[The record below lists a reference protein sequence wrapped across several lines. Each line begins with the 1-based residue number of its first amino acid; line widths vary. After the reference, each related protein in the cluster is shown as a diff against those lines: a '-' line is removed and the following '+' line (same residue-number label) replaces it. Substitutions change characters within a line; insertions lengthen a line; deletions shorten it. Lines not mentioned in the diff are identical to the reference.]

1 MPDQLSCCSSH
12 SLSPCIG
19 IAIVHPWLRCF
30 AQTTTSIVYIFASY
44 HSISFLV
51 FFSRSRF
58 FLLLQKHFFFL
69 SLSLSTS
76 DLLPNQNLSAFPITL
91 GREKEKAQND
101 NNNRKNEKKA
111 ASNLLEWTR
120 GKNKVIMIY
129 RFVLQKKDKIQL
141 SRVR

>member
-1 MPDQLSCCSSH
+1 MHRYSYSSSVAKMFCTDHHLNCVYIRVLPFYIISCFFL
-12 SLSPCIG
+12 SLS
-19 IAIVHPWLRCF
+19 
-30 AQTTTSIVYIFASY
+30 
-44 HSISFLV
+44 
-51 FFSRSRF
+51 FFPSSPKT
-58 FLLLQKHFFFL
+58 LLLSL

-91 GREKEKAQND
+91 GREKEKAQNN